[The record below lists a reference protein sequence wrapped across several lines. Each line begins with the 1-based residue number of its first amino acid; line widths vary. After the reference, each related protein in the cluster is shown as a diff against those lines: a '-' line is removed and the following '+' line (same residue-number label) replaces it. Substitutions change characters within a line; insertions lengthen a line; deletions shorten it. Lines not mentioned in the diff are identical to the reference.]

1 VLEERWKLD
10 QLHLFR
16 SRLRASGPRKQP
28 AQEIV
33 RVCGESDA
41 GCVLASSAPY
51 DVPIF
56 EESAHTLVS
65 RLVLLQSALVQQT
78 LPE

>member
-33 RVCGESDA
+33 RVCGELGRRFGVDELRS
-41 GCVLASSAPY
+41 
-51 DVPIF
+51 I
-56 EESAHTLVS
+56 
-65 RLVLLQSALVQQT
+65 
-78 LPE
+78 

>member
-41 GCVLASSAPY
+41 GSVLASSAPY

-56 EESAHTLVS
+56 EKSAHASLPAS
-65 RLVLLQSALVQQT
+65 FAAIRASAANSA
-78 LPE
+78 